1 MRIGPPGAHMG
12 GASAVGAGLPSLTPS
27 SLDWPPPRRFKVLPR
42 LTRFVLPRPAV
53 ARRRFLPI
61 LAVAGLALALGGC
74 RSPQP
79 TPETAPPSL
88 PEPALALLEPDTVR
102 ARRLGDGVW
111 YRFVWSGRGPW
122 AVHLVSAETGR
133 CDVGLS
139 VVPATSS
146 GEGSR
151 RPMKVSEMAPAPPA
165 EALAGVN
172 GDFFMREAGGLPV
185 GSEVTLTTR
194 RFSDR
199 PALAWSSRGVP
210 WIGSPSRSGDGLV
223 AFGPDTLAADGSAGS
238 RGVQVVGGYPE
249 LLDQGRRVGDLVVGG
264 RPGFASS
271 RHPRTAVGFDPDAGV
286 LWLVVVDGR
295 QAPWS
300 DGMSLPE
307 LADLFVSLGASEALN
322 LDGGGSSTMTLG
334 GRVAN
339 RPSDLSGERRV
350 GNSLWVVRD
359 PTACGGSLPA

>member
-1 MRIGPPGAHMG
+1 MR
-12 GASAVGAGLPSLTPS
+12 
-27 SLDWPPPRRFKVLPR
+27 
-42 LTRFVLPRPAV
+42 TRFAAV
-53 ARRRFLPI
+53 A
-61 LAVAGLALALGGC
+61 ALGACWCLGGC
-74 RSPQP
+74 RSPTP
-79 TPETAPPSL
+79 TPDDAPPPL
-88 PEPALALLEPDTVR
+88 PESALALLAPDTVR
-102 ARRLGDGVW
+102 AQRLAEGVW

-122 AVHLVSAETGR
+122 AVHLVSAETER

-139 VVPATSS
+139 VVPARSS
-146 GEGSR
+146 GENGR
-151 RPMKVSEMAPAPPA
+151 RPTKVSEMAPGPPA

-185 GSEVTLTTR
+185 GSEVTSTTR

-199 PALAWSSRGVP
+199 PALAWSSRGSAP

-223 AFGPDTLAADGSAGS
+223 AFGPDTLSVDGSPGPAHAM
-238 RGVQVVGGYPE
+238 QVVGGYPE
-249 LLDQGRRVGDLVVGG
+249 LLDQGRRVGDLAVGD

-271 RHPRTAVGFDPDAGV
+271 RHPRTAVGFDAEAGV

-295 QAPWS
+295 QVPWS

-307 LADLFVSLGASEALN
+307 LADLFVSLGADEALN

-334 GRVAN
+334 ESVAN

-359 PTACGGSLPA
+359 PTACLGNP

>member
-1 MRIGPPGAHMG
+1 M
-12 GASAVGAGLPSLTPS
+12 PS
-27 SLDWPPPRRFKVLPR
+27 SPDCRPLPCRFKGLRR
-42 LTRFVLPRPAV
+42 LTRLVLPRPVV
-53 ARRRFLPI
+53 ARRRPRPI
-61 LAVAGLALALGGC
+61 SGVARWGACFALALALGGC
-74 RSPQP
+74 RSPQS
-79 TPETAPPSL
+79 TPSTDPPSL

-102 ARRLGDGVW
+102 TRRLGDGVW
-111 YRFVWSGRGPW
+111 YRFAWSARGPW

-133 CDVGLS
+133 CEVGLS

-146 GEGSR
+146 GDGGR
-151 RPMKVSEMAPAPPA
+151 RPMKVSEMVPAPPA
-165 EALAGVN
+165 EVLAGVN
-172 GDFFMREAGGLPV
+172 GDFFMREVGGLPV
-185 GSEVTLTTR
+185 GSEVTPTTR

-199 PALAWSSRGVP
+199 PALAWNSRGAP
-210 WIGSPSRSGDGLV
+210 WIGLPSPSGAGLV
-223 AFGPDTLAADGSAGS
+223 AFGPDTLAADGSRGS
-238 RGVQVVGGYPE
+238 RGVQVVSGYPE
-249 LLDQGRRVGDLVVGG
+249 LLDQGRRVGDLAVGA

-271 RHPRTAVGFDPDAGV
+271 RHPRTAVGFDAGAGV

-307 LADLFVSLGASEALN
+307 LTDLFVSLGASEALN

-359 PTACGGSLPA
+359 RTACGRNPPPPT